1 MAVISSVLDRD
12 GELAFNCDGF
22 SESVLVSLTLA
33 CIGISP
39 VLSNS
44 SEMGCGETLGIVSE
58 EVAV

>member
-1 MAVISSVLDRD
+1 MIVISSGLDRD
-12 GELAFNCDGF
+12 GELTFNWDGF
-22 SESVLVSLTLA
+22 AESVLVSRNLA
-33 CIGISP
+33 CNGISP